1 MQMDANGC
9 SSSEI
14 SPNSMGFD
22 PEMALHQGQS
32 SITVLNDGIS
42 LGQISIIQPHPKILK
57 KEDNSYSKDISQAKH
72 HFWLLE
78 VCIIWYHLGVS
89 INGGT
94 PKCQISKVQVSSG
107 ETGPLSFCR
116 CAKVKLVSDMANP
129 EMKCDWGCL
138 FLLQWWCVDSACW
151 TIEFV
156 G

>member
-22 PEMALHQGQS
+22 HEMALHQGQS

-78 VCIIWYHLGVS
+78 VCII
-89 INGGT
+89 
-94 PKCQISKVQVSSG
+94 
-107 ETGPLSFCR
+107 
-116 CAKVKLVSDMANP
+116 
-129 EMKCDWGCL
+129 
-138 FLLQWWCVDSACW
+138 
-151 TIEFV
+151 
-156 G
+156 